1 MLLMTGCQSDEI
13 VAEKPTQEEAKRTI
27 TFSMNIPDFQVKS
40 RAESETPITKIDL
53 MLFGPNGYIENGYI
67 ETVTVTKNN
76 ISVDIKEEDKTP
88 KGEFTATIDP
98 ATTTI
103 HFIANYDGNLTA
115 TPGQSENEVIPNL
128 TADADNIVYWARET
142 GITAEKT
149 AIDITFLRHLA
160 KVTVEVSTEAVTGS
174 TQAANTYFQV
184 TDFMLCNYVSKGTI
198 APNNYQWGHTG
209 NPDTETV
216 TEVDNVEAYITSTSE
231 KEENDPT
238 PKELYLAE
246 YNNQGNLGEQV
257 YVIIA
262 GQLKP
267 QNTDG
272 TWNTEG
278 EWGNTKYYKV
288 MLSDA
293 KDNPFKIIRN
303 VNYHI
308 IIKQMQDVGANSF
321 DEAKTAGSINN
332 LYASVMQESPSISDM
347 EGNSLEVT
355 PLVHLLTTDKN
366 IESTIKTTAVT
377 DEFKSGDIILEWS
390 RTGDDGEWL
399 KDISIANGKLTAT
412 VSVSTVTEMKQ
423 AEIRVKWG
431 KLSRTVTVIAS
442 PQYTITAQAYDAD
455 NNIKSSYSGVDED
468 VYFRFHLDENYPA
481 AADYPD
487 LYPIKCYIRADNLYP
502 VDNNKNMLI
511 DYEYKEGQYWYTYLA
526 PATGFHTIQF
536 KTKLSTVNEKIE
548 VESPY
553 FGHAEVS
560 LSIPM
565 RFTNLSLN
573 NGNTIYRGAGTVV
586 PVKFTTE
593 SATTVKISTTGLT
606 LKEDATG
613 ITTVEENVYTYT
625 TSAATTVNLNDHFV
639 LAANGTREISVTLTA
654 DNYQSASISAET
666 EKRQYKS
673 VSLSGADYY
682 GENREV
688 TLTYNMDY
696 EMDITPTF
704 EGLVINSTRAEMNL
718 ITTSFNGTRKVVLPE
733 NDVYEEYVEEKTASK
748 LIIPV
753 DKINNNTNNVDLS
766 VFTSNPGKKNNPDNQ
781 LNSNMQFSGGSNKI
795 YQVTKGG
802 LTSETELYFRY
813 TTGGYL
819 SKKYYVSGPHKIS
832 EILSEGINLDFKEQ

>member
-53 MLFGPNGYIENGYI
+53 MLFDANRKYI
-67 ETVTVTKNN
+67 ETKTIQASSIT
-76 ISVDIKEEDKTP
+76 VDIKEVGLEP

-103 HFIANYDGNLTA
+103 HFIANYDGDLTA
-115 TPGQSENEVIPNL
+115 TPEQTEDQVIPNL
-128 TADADNIVYWARET
+128 TADADENVYWARTT
-142 GITAEKT
+142 GITTETT

-198 APNNYQWGHTG
+198 APNNYQWG
-209 NPDTETV
+209 PDTETV

-238 PKELYLAE
+238 PTELYLAE

-267 QNTDG
+267 QNPDG

-278 EWGNTKYYKV
+278 KWGNTKYYKV

-321 DEAKTAGSINN
+321 DDAKDAGSINN

-355 PLVHLLTTDKN
+355 PLVHLLTTGKN

-390 RTGDDGEWL
+390 RTGDDGDWL
-399 KDISIANGKLTAT
+399 KDISISNNGKLTAT
-412 VSVSTVTEMKQ
+412 VSTVREMKQ

-442 PQYTITAQAYDAD
+442 PQFTINAQAYSDAAC
-455 NNIKSSYSGVDED
+455 NTVKNSYLSADED
-468 VYFRFHLDENYPA
+468 VYFKFNLDSNYPSA
-481 AADYPD
+481 TDYPD
-487 LYPIKCYIRADNLYP
+487 LYPIKCYIKADNLYP
-502 VDNNKNMLI
+502 VDNKDMLI
-511 DYEYKEGQYWYTYLA
+511 DYEYKAGQYWYTYLA
-526 PATGFHTIQF
+526 KSTRDDHVIHF
-536 KTKLSTVNEKIE
+536 KTKISTVDEKIE
-548 VESPY
+548 IESAY
-553 FGHAEVS
+553 FGNADVS
-560 LSIPM
+560 L
-565 RFTNLSLN
+565 T
-573 NGNTIYRGAGTVV
+573 GNK
-586 PVKFTTE
+586 PV
-593 SATTVKISTTGLT
+593 
-606 LKEDATG
+606 
-613 ITTVEENVYTYT
+613 
-625 TSAATTVNLNDHFV
+625 
-639 LAANGTREISVTLTA
+639 
-654 DNYQSASISAET
+654 
-666 EKRQYKS
+666 
-673 VSLSGADYY
+673 
-682 GENREV
+682 
-688 TLTYNMDY
+688 
-696 EMDITPTF
+696 
-704 EGLVINSTRAEMNL
+704 
-718 ITTSFNGTRKVVLPE
+718 
-733 NDVYEEYVEEKTASK
+733 YVE
-748 LIIPV
+748 IY
-753 DKINNNTNNVDLS
+753 
-766 VFTSNPGKKNNPDNQ
+766 KNIKN
-781 LNSNMQFSGGSNKI
+781 
-795 YQVTKGG
+795 Y
-802 LTSETELYFRY
+802 
-813 TTGGYL
+813 
-819 SKKYYVSGPHKIS
+819 
-832 EILSEGINLDFKEQ
+832 

>member
-13 VAEKPTQEEAKRTI
+13 VAEKPTQEDGKRTI

-53 MLFGPNGYIENGYI
+53 MLFDANGKYI
-67 ETVTVTKNN
+67 ETKTIQASSIT
-76 ISVDIKEEDKTP
+76 VDIKEVGLEL

-115 TPGQSENEVIPNL
+115 TPEQTEDQVIPNL
-128 TADADNIVYWARET
+128 TADADNIVYWARKT
-142 GITAEKT
+142 GITTETT

-160 KVTVEVSTEAVTGS
+160 KVTVEVSKEAVTGS

-184 TDFMLCNYVSKGTI
+184 TDFMLCNYVSRGTI

-231 KEENDPT
+231 KEENNPT

-246 YNNQGNLGEQV
+246 YNNQGNLDQQV

-267 QNTDG
+267 QNPDG

-278 EWGNTKYYKV
+278 KWGNTKYYKV

-308 IIKQMQDVGANSF
+308 IIKQMQDVGANRF
-321 DEAKTAGSINN
+321 EDAKDAGSINN

-355 PLVHLLTTDKN
+355 PLVHLLTTGKN

-390 RTGDDGEWL
+390 RTGDDGDWL
-399 KDISIANGKLTAT
+399 KDISISNGKLTAT
-412 VSVSTVTEMKQ
+412 VSTVREMKQ

-442 PQYTITAQAYDAD
+442 PQYTITAQAYDAE
-455 NNIKSSYSGVDED
+455 NVIKSSYSAVDED
-468 VYFRFHLDENYPA
+468 VYFRFNLDENYPA
-481 AADYPD
+481 ATDYPD

-502 VDNNKNMLI
+502 VDKNKNMLI

-586 PVKFTTE
+586 PVKFTTK

-733 NDVYEEYVEEKTASK
+733 NDVYEEYVEEKTASV

-753 DKINNNTNNVDLS
+753 DKIKNNTNNVDLS

-781 LNSNMQFSGGSNKI
+781 LNSKMQFRGGSNII

-802 LTSETELYFRY
+802 LTSKTELYFRY
-813 TTGGYL
+813 TTGNN
-819 SKKYYVSGPHKIS
+819 KNKRYYVSGPHKIS
-832 EILSEGINLDFKEQ
+832 EILSSEGINLDLKEQ

>member
-1 MLLMTGCQSDEI
+1 MTGCQSDEI
-13 VAEKPTQEEAKRTI
+13 VAEKPTQEDGKRTV

-53 MLFGPNGYIENGYI
+53 MLFDADRRYI
-67 ETVTVTKNN
+67 ETIQASSIT
-76 ISVDIKEEDKTP
+76 VDIKEVGKDP
-88 KGEFTATIDP
+88 KGQFTATIDP

-103 HFIANYDGNLTA
+103 HFIANYNGILTA
-115 TPGQSENEVIPNL
+115 TPGQTEDEVIPNL

-142 GITAEKT
+142 GITAETT
-149 AIDITFLRHLA
+149 AIEITFLRHLA
-160 KVTVEVSTEAVTGS
+160 KVTVEVSKEVVAGS

-198 APNNYQWGHTG
+198 APKNYQWGHTG

-216 TEVDNVEAYITSTSE
+216 TEVNDVKTYITSTSE

-262 GQLKP
+262 GKLKP
-267 QNTDG
+267 QNSDG

-278 EWGNTKYYKV
+278 EWGKTKYYKV

-308 IIKQMQDVGANSF
+308 IIKQMQDVGANRF
-321 DEAKTAGSINN
+321 VDAKNAGSINN

-355 PLVHLLTTDKN
+355 PLVHLLTTGKN

-377 DEFKSGDIILEWS
+377 DEFKSGDIKLEWS
-390 RTGDDGEWL
+390 RTGDDGDWL
-399 KDISIANGKLTAT
+399 KDISISNGKLTAT
-412 VSVSTVTEMKQ
+412 VSTVTEMKQ

-442 PQYTITAQAYDAD
+442 PQYTITAQAYDDDAY
-455 NNIKSSYSGVDED
+455 NNVKSSYSGVDED
-468 VYFRFHLDENYPA
+468 VYFRFHLDEDYPA

-502 VDNNKNMLI
+502 VDNKDMLI

-526 PATGFHTIQF
+526 PATGFHAIHF

-553 FGHAEVS
+553 FSHAEVP
-560 LSIPM
+560 LTYQELK

-586 PVKFTTE
+586 PLKFTTE
-593 SATTVKISTTGLT
+593 SATTITISTTGLT
-606 LKEDATG
+606 LKEGVTG
-613 ITTVEENVYTYT
+613 ITKVKEGEFTYT
-625 TSAATTVNLNDHFV
+625 TLGATTVNLDNHFV
-639 LAANGTREISVTLTA
+639 LAANNTSKVSVTLSA
-654 DNYQSASISAET
+654 ENYQKTEISAQT
-666 EKRQYKS
+666 VKRNYTLTMSGAEYYGADKS
-673 VSLSGADYY
+673 VNVSVSMEYAM
-682 GENREV
+682 NSAINA
-688 TLTYNMDY
+688 TLT
-696 EMDITPTF
+696 
-704 EGLVINSTRAEMNL
+704 GL
-718 ITTSFNGTRKVVLPE
+718 NGTGAIAAGSTSATFDLKTAAFTGERKVVIPG
-733 NDVYEEYVEEKTASK
+733 NDVYEEAFESVTPTKLLIPANSINTNQTETRSVTISYNGKTLKSNVSFNSKNTTEISIEQTGLTENSTLTFTYSSGGFLGWGATTYTASTTAGS
-748 LIIPV
+748 LV
-753 DKINNNTNNVDLS
+753 NGTATLN
-766 VFTSNPGKKNNPDNQ
+766 FT
-781 LNSNMQFSGGSNKI
+781 
-795 YQVTKGG
+795 
-802 LTSETELYFRY
+802 
-813 TTGGYL
+813 
-819 SKKYYVSGPHKIS
+819 
-832 EILSEGINLDFKEQ
+832 EQ

>member
-53 MLFGPNGYIENGYI
+53 MLFDANGGYI
-67 ETVTVTKNN
+67 ETIQASSIT
-76 ISVDIKEEDKTP
+76 VDIKEVGKEP
-88 KGEFTATIDP
+88 KRQFTATIDP

-103 HFIANYDGNLTA
+103 HFIANYNGILTA
-115 TPGQSENEVIPNL
+115 TPGQMEDQVIPNL

-142 GITAEKT
+142 GITAETT

-174 TQAANTYFQV
+174 TQAANTYFRV

-231 KEENDPT
+231 KEENNPT

-267 QNTDG
+267 QNPDG

-278 EWGNTKYYKV
+278 KWGNTKYYKV

-308 IIKQMQDVGANSF
+308 IIKQMQDVGANRF
-321 DEAKTAGSINN
+321 EDAKDAGSINN

-355 PLVHLLTTDKN
+355 PLVHLLTTGKN

-390 RTGDDGEWL
+390 RTGDDGDWL
-399 KDISIANGKLTAT
+399 KDISISNNGKLTAT
-412 VSVSTVTEMKQ
+412 VSTVREMKQ

-442 PQYTITAQAYDAD
+442 PQFTINAQAYSDAAC
-455 NNIKSSYSGVDED
+455 NTVKNSYLSADED
-468 VYFRFHLDENYPA
+468 VYFKFNLDSNYPSA
-481 AADYPD
+481 TEYPD
-487 LYPIKCYIRADNLYP
+487 LYPIKCYIKADNLYP
-502 VDNNKNMLI
+502 VDNKDMLI
-511 DYEYKEGQYWYTYLA
+511 DYEYKAGQYWYTYLA
-526 PATGFHTIQF
+526 ESTRDDHVIHF
-536 KTKLSTVNEKIE
+536 KTKISTVDEKIE
-548 VESPY
+548 IESAY
-553 FGHAEVS
+553 FG
-560 LSIPM
+560 
-565 RFTNLSLN
+565 
-573 NGNTIYRGAGTVV
+573 
-586 PVKFTTE
+586 
-593 SATTVKISTTGLT
+593 SA
-606 LKEDATG
+606 
-613 ITTVEENVYTYT
+613 
-625 TSAATTVNLNDHFV
+625 
-639 LAANGTREISVTLTA
+639 
-654 DNYQSASISAET
+654 
-666 EKRQYKS
+666 S
-673 VSLSGADYY
+673 VSLTG
-682 GENREV
+682 NKPV
-688 TLTYNMDY
+688 
-696 EMDITPTF
+696 
-704 EGLVINSTRAEMNL
+704 
-718 ITTSFNGTRKVVLPE
+718 
-733 NDVYEEYVEEKTASK
+733 YVEFTKT
-748 LIIPV
+748 L
-753 DKINNNTNNVDLS
+753 KITRNGWGNNTENV
-766 VFTSNPGKKNNPDNQ
+766 TSNLEVSSSDNNIAIVSYTPSDDGNWSITIKYIENAKGNITFKTNVSYWGNTTTYDGSLTLQ
-781 LNSNMQFSGGSNKI
+781 KFLNEN
-795 YQVTKGG
+795 TKSIN
-802 LTSETELYFRY
+802 LTS
-813 TTGGYL
+813 
-819 SKKYYVSGPHKIS
+819 
-832 EILSEGINLDFKEQ
+832 N

>member
-13 VAEKPTQEEAKRTI
+13 VAEKPTQEDGKRTI

-53 MLFGPNGYIENGYI
+53 MLFGANGYI
-67 ETVTVTKNN
+67 ETIQASSIT
-76 ISVDIKEEDKTP
+76 VDIKEVGLEP

-128 TADADNIVYWARET
+128 TADADEIVYWARTT
-142 GITAEKT
+142 GITTETT
-149 AIDITFLRHLA
+149 AIDITLLRHLA

-198 APNNYQWGHTG
+198 VPNNYQWGHTG

-231 KEENDPT
+231 KEENNPT

-246 YNNQGNLGEQV
+246 YNNQGNLDQQV

-293 KDNPFKIIRN
+293 NDNPFKIIRN

-308 IIKQMQDVGANSF
+308 IIKQIQDVGANSF

-355 PLVHLLTTDKN
+355 PLVHLLTTGKN

-377 DEFKSGDIILEWS
+377 DEFESGDIILEWS
-390 RTGDDGEWL
+390 RTGDVGDWL

-412 VSVSTVTEMKQ
+412 VSTATLTEMKQ

-442 PQYTITAQAYDAD
+442 PQYTITAQAYDAE
-455 NNIKSSYSGVDED
+455 NVIKSSYSAVDED
-468 VYFRFHLDENYPA
+468 VYFRFNLDEDYPA

-502 VDNNKNMLI
+502 VEENKDMLI

-526 PATGFHTIQF
+526 DKTGDHTIHF
-536 KTKLSTVNEKIE
+536 KTKLSGVNEKIE
-548 VESPY
+548 VESEY
-553 FGHAEVS
+553 FG
-560 LSIPM
+560 
-565 RFTNLSLN
+565 N
-573 NGNTIYRGAGTVV
+573 
-586 PVKFTTE
+586 
-593 SATTVKISTTGLT
+593 
-606 LKEDATG
+606 
-613 ITTVEENVYTYT
+613 
-625 TSAATTVNLNDHFV
+625 
-639 LAANGTREISVTLTA
+639 ANVTLTA
-654 DNYQSASISAET
+654 PPQFSDLVINGGKNGLVYWTSGQRTRTTVTFNTTTKPASISITVPGQMTGYE
-666 EKRQYKS
+666 S
-673 VSLSGADYY
+673 VEGY
-682 GENREV
+682 GTITNSIQNNNGTY
-688 TLTYNMDY
+688 TLTYVPASFG
-696 EMDITPTF
+696 EQKI
-704 EGLVINSTRAEMNL
+704 VL
-718 ITTSFNGTRKVVLPE
+718 ITDGEIHGDGTITLDAANYSSISGTYNNVLHVTSLKSTNGNDEEITIYHTSANNNNNIGTCRFTGGNLE
-733 NDVYEEYVEEKTASK
+733 NAFYITLQSGWKTDTTILFRYRRWGNYYNDSTT
-748 LIIPV
+748 LGN
-753 DKINNNTNNVDLS
+753 INNATL
-766 VFTSNPGKKNNPDNQ
+766 T
-781 LNSNMQFSGGSNKI
+781 FSEN
-795 YQVTKGG
+795 
-802 LTSETELYFRY
+802 
-813 TTGGYL
+813 
-819 SKKYYVSGPHKIS
+819 
-832 EILSEGINLDFKEQ
+832 